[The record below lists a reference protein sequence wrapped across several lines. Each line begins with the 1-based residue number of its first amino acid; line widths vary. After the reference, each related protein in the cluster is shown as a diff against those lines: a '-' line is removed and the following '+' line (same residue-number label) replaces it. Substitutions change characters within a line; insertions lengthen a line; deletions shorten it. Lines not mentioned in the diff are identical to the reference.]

1 MSGLS
6 EDQIFEIQ
14 ETFSLFETR
23 GNGKV
28 EVSCWKVGLMLI
40 NVTGRSSVIWIAVPV
55 DPLMLFI
62 IVEKPM
68 TYDST

>member
-28 EVSCWKVGLMLI
+28 EVSYATI
-40 NVTGRSSVIWIAVPV
+40 TI
-55 DPLMLFI
+55 
-62 IVEKPM
+62 
-68 TYDST
+68 DSNEIDES